1 MLEHQSQRIHPTAP
15 QILAGTSGQ
24 KKDGHMHYTQDQ
36 VDLSGP
42 SRIRAMFSPAHRV
55 SLHQAGKP
63 IGLSYSRLY
72 RRVKEGTISLKV
84 QKDELGR
91 MFISIEDLVSYLYPA
106 KDAPLSSND
115 SEKKSKEKQKIK
127 KKNV

>member
-1 MLEHQSQRIHPTAP
+1 
-15 QILAGTSGQ
+15 
-24 KKDGHMHYTQDQ
+24 MHYTQDQ

-106 KDAPLSSND
+106 KDAPLSSD
-115 SEKKSKEKQKIK
+115 DPPKKSKEKQKIK

>member
-1 MLEHQSQRIHPTAP
+1 MTP
-15 QILAGTSGQ
+15 QVLSGTSGQ

-72 RRVKEGTISLKV
+72 RRIKEGTINLKV

-91 MFISIEDLVSYLYPA
+91 MFISIEDLISYLYPP
-106 KDAPLSSND
+106 KDAPLSND
-115 SEKKSKEKQKIK
+115 DPTPPKKTKEKQKFK
-127 KKNV
+127 TKNV